1 MTNLTDLRPLTSN
14 QYDQARAAALQRVQ
28 ARIGE
33 KPERKHFKREMGPL
47 ATPLDYIALV
57 VFLAALA
64 ISSTHI
70 IAYMTRQAQTGYTH
84 SITRPDEQPMMNEP
98 PAMPGFQIDLDAWA
112 RIHQG
117 GAILLAE
124 SAALLFMTMHT
135 MTALSRAHR
144 KPVIRWFSIP
154 LLLATLAAAFVVK
167 ANLESGIDPLVALMP
182 PVFTLGIAVR
192 LEALIASYLRRR
204 DDISHRYLEA
214 LKVWEVASKDPAKH
228 PEFMPL
234 LRSELW
240 QAIVKKNRGW
250 EDAPTDIRRAAV
262 LRELERETWA
272 YDDSAVLPLSVNGHG
287 TAPSPLNNPVVSG
300 AAVVVN

>member
-33 KPERKHFKREMGPL
+33 KPERKRFKREMGPI

-64 ISSTHI
+64 VSSAHI
-70 IAYMTRQAQTGYTH
+70 ITFMTGQAIASFHAAT
-84 SITRPDEQPMMNEP
+84 D
-98 PAMPGFQIDLDAWA
+98 APGVQLGRDTWA
-112 RIHQG
+112 VIHQIG
-117 GAILLAE
+117 LILLAE
-124 SAALLFMTMHT
+124 SAAILFMTMHT
-135 MTALSRAHR
+135 MTYAARAHR
-144 KPVIRWFSIP
+144 PGWNRWLSIP
-154 LLLATLAAAFVVK
+154 LILAALAAVFVLV
-167 ANLESGIDPLVALMP
+167 ANLSSGVNALVSLMP

-204 DDISHRYLEA
+204 DDINSRYLEA
-214 LKVWEVASKDPAKH
+214 LKVWEIASKDPAKH